1 MVDVRKVF
9 PNAFESV
16 FESSWGGPD
25 VGYDDLYKQFGT
37 PLVDVDIGSYQG
49 DTLVVLEKEG
59 MYGYLSFG
67 WGSCS
72 GCDALQA
79 CEDFDDLQE
88 LSDHLESS
96 IKWFDSKEELKA
108 WVNKHDWEGEWFS
121 YSDRGEVSDFINQV
135 NSL

>member
-9 PNAFESV
+9 PNAFEDG
-16 FESSWGGPD
+16 WGGPY

-37 PLVDVDIGSYQG
+37 PLVDVDIGTYQG

-59 MYGYLSFG
+59 KYGYLVFG

-72 GCDALQA
+72 YCDILQS
-79 CEDFDDLQE
+79 CENFDDLQN
-88 LSDHLESS
+88 LSDHLETS